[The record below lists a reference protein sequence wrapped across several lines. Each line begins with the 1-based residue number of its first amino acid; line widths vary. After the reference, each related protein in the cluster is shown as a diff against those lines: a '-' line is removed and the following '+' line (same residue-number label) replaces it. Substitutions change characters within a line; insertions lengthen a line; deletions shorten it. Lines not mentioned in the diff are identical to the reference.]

1 MNQCVLL
8 GRLTRDS
15 EMRTAISGTEVT
27 KFTLAVDRNRK
38 NDNGEKETDFINCIA
53 FNKTAELI
61 AKYTKKG
68 SQIAVVGRIQTR
80 SYDAQDGTKRYVTE
94 VLISEVKFLDKKE
107 DNLESMTDSQII
119 QKAMNEEYDPFMD
132 IELTPEDLPW

>member
-38 NDNGEKETDFINCIA
+38 NDDGEKETDFINCIA

-80 SYDAQDGTKRYVTE
+80 NYDAQDGTKRYVTE
-94 VLISEVKFLDKKE
+94 VVVSEVKFLDKKE
-107 DNLESMTDSQII
+107 DNLESMIDSQVV
-119 QKAMNEEYDPFMD
+119 QKVMNDDPFAD
-132 IELTPEDLPW
+132 FELTEQDLPF

>member
-38 NDNGEKETDFINCIA
+38 NDDGEKETDFINCIA

-68 SQIAVVGRIQTR
+68 SQIALNGRIQVN
-80 SYDAQDGTKRYVTE
+80 SYDAQDGTKKYATNIVVKE
-94 VLISEVKFLDKKE
+94 VYFLDDKKE
-107 DNLESMTDSQII
+107 LLDNLTDSQVV
-119 QKAMNEEYDPFMD
+119 QKVMNDDPFAD
-132 IELTPEDLPW
+132 FELTEQDLPF